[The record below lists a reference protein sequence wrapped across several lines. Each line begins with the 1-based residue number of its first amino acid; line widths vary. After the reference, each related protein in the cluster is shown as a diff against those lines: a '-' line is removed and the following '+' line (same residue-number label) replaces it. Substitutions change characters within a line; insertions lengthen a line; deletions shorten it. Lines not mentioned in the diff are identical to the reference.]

1 MHPEINNIG
10 SRRRDRSAI
19 GWGFTN
25 ALYSLFPAQGFAS
38 VFPAQGFAS
47 VFPAQGFASVFP
59 AQGSVSTS
67 APVLG
72 LVVFPAQGFWQP
84 ITNPKLKHDAAARVE
99 NKFTLMV
106 FILYI

>member
-19 GWGFTN
+19 GWGSTN

-47 VFPAQGFASVFP
+47 LFP

-67 APVLG
+67 APVSG

-84 ITNPKLKHDAAARVE
+84 ITNPKLKHDAAAKVE
-99 NKFTLMV
+99 NKFTRMV
-106 FILYI
+106 FSSKLS

>member
-25 ALYSLFPAQGFAS
+25 ALYSL
-38 VFPAQGFAS
+38 FPAQGFAS